1 MKLSSQLSDAEKFGF
16 YSKKLREAQ
25 AENISLRSR
34 MAEYENIIKLLREK
48 IEELTKDG
56 NI

>member
-16 YSKKLREAQ
+16 YSNKLREAQ
-25 AENISLRSR
+25 AENIALRSR

-48 IEELTKDG
+48 IEELTKA
-56 NI
+56 

>member
-25 AENISLRSR
+25 EENISLRSR

-48 IEELTKDG
+48 IEELTKA
-56 NI
+56 